1 MDKKLKIGLWFLGM
15 LSITIIFLIPFSII
29 NTNIYE
35 LKNDFNNK
43 IHILNHKIDS
53 LENELKIKN
62 DTIIIKPIKIEIYEC
77 KQS

>member
-1 MDKKLKIGLWFLGM
+1 MDKKLKIGLWFLEIM
-15 LSITIIFLIPFSII
+15 FIIILFLIPFNII

-43 IHILNHKIDS
+43 VHILNYKIDS

>member
-1 MDKKLKIGLWFLGM
+1 MDKKLKIGLLFLGM
-15 LSITIIFLIPFSII
+15 LSIIILFLIPFSII

-43 IHILNHKIDS
+43 IHILNYKIDS

>member
-1 MDKKLKIGLWFLGM
+1 MDKKLKIGLLFLGM
-15 LSITIIFLIPFSII
+15 LSIIILFLIPFSII